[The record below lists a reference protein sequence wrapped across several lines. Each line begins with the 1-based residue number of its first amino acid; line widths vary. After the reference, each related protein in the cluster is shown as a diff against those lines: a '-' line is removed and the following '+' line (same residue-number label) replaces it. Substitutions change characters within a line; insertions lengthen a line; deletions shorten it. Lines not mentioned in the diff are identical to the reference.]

1 LILDAGV
8 FVGLDNPSRRGVILA
23 LIRKMQ
29 TEGVTP
35 TTNEAALAQAWRV
48 PSVQVPMAMLLRATA
63 VYPFG
68 DPRAIGRRCA
78 LAKTADV
85 VDASLAVLAD
95 QLDMSVL
102 TTDPDDMAKLG
113 VKFQELQAPT

>member
-1 LILDAGV
+1 MILGAGV
-8 FVGLDNPSRRGVILA
+8 FIGLDNPSQRGVILA

-35 TTNEAALAQAWRV
+35 TTNEAALAQAWRD
-48 PSVQVPMAMLLRATA
+48 PSVQVPTAMLLRATD
-63 VYPFG
+63 VHPFG

-78 LAKTADV
+78 LAKTANV

-102 TTDPDDMAKLG
+102 TTDPVDMARLG
-113 VKFQELQAPT
+113 VSFQEL